1 MKRSVRSTKVR
12 SHSLAT
18 LAVVS
23 GLILSASG
31 CADKQAE
38 SPNSA
43 SGQSANGESVTEELT
58 AADRALIEAQVVCPV
73 GGGELGSMGT
83 PVKVMVEGD
92 PIFICCESC
101 REPLLESP
109 DKYLPRIEEEK
120 QKRGLSTIPSEEQSP
135 EANNEQQPPS

>member
-1 MKRSVRSTKVR
+1 MNRSAYFTKVR
-12 SHSLAT
+12 SYSLAI
-18 LAVVS
+18 LAVFS

-31 CADKQAE
+31 CAEKQAE
-38 SPNSA
+38 SPNAATEQSNSEESA
-43 SGQSANGESVTEELT
+43 TEELT

-83 PVKVMVEGD
+83 PVKVMVEGE

-101 REPLLESP
+101 REPLLETP

-120 QKRGLSTIPSEEQSP
+120 QKRGLSTPPSEEQSP
-135 EANNEQQPPS
+135 EADNE